1 VDLISLS
8 ARTRNKRRSEENRH
22 LDLLKKKKHQRV
34 IYQAVMKGE
43 GERPS
48 LRLYQKENKKI

>member
-22 LDLLKKKKHQRV
+22 LDLLKKKHQRV
-34 IYQAVMKGE
+34 NYQAVMKGE

-48 LRLYQKENKKI
+48 LRLYQKEKKKI